1 MPAEQVNH
9 LPVQTATLEQ
19 AHLADD
25 VPSDRMAH
33 ACLQAGH
40 TTGLHSLEQLHHD
53 CLLSDSVAWP
63 AHPQETVPEKANT
76 STNGARPSLALQN
89 NYITSLHGLEQLHS
103 LQKLYL
109 EGNSLARIEHLGALR
124 RLRELHVSRQLLP
137 EGQGVEFDGSCL
149 QVSELSVVHPAQQGS
164 PRDSE
169 AQLLQLTSI
178 RRPAHTQKAAACLV
192 LVCRWRALWPTVGMQ
207 ACLRPVNCALA
218 GPVSKPEGAL
228 RSAVRP
234 AGSGRSGCADLA
246 AGPGPQQQRHQRRC
260 SGAQGSD
267 GVPASQITQPAGQ
280 PHLQADNI
288 QVGSRLPGSQ
298 GGGLGSQANQPQP
311 VSRSLPHKAPGG
323 WEALCRLAGRQGPCL
338 GSGGVCAQH

>member
-1 MPAEQVNH
+1 MRPTPAQSPAAFLATLSHVH
-9 LPVQTATLEQ
+9 LNNCKLTAVAEEDGSGESPLQQCWSVQKLYLYENRLTVISGLTGLSQLTHLYLQTATLEQ

-124 RLRELHVSRQLLP
+124 RLCELHVSRQLLP

-149 QVSELSVVHPAQQGS
+149 QVSEVSVVHPAQQGS
-164 PRDSE
+164 PCDSE

-178 RRPAHTQKAAACLV
+178 RRPAHTQKGATCLV
-192 LVCRWRALWPTVGMQ
+192 LALSASLKVLSAAQCGLQ
-207 ACLRPVNCALA
+207 AVAGLAVLGLLQALDLSSNAISDA
-218 GPVSKPEGAL
+218 GQVPKVLTGCQHL
-228 RSAVRP
+228 RSL
-234 AGSGRSGCADLA
+234 SL
-246 AGPGPQQQRHQRRC
+246 
-260 SGAQGSD
+260 QGN
-267 GVPASQITQPAGQ
+267 PICKQTTY
-280 PHLQADNI
+280 
-288 QVGSRLPGSQ
+288 RW
-298 GGGLGSQANQPQP
+298 GLGSQA
-311 VSRSLPHKAPGG
+311 VK
-323 WEALCRLAGRQGPCL
+323 
-338 GSGGVCAQH
+338 AQHCGCQ